1 MIYGYCRVSTDDQS
15 ISLDNQR
22 QELQAYAKKHGLT
35 IDYVFCDEDVSGKIP
50 MKDRPQG
57 RIMWDALR
65 TGDLVIVTKLDR
77 GWRSTADAANTLA
90 TWKQYG
96 VRLAILDFPVDTST
110 DEGEMM
116 FCQFASWAQYERKR
130 IGRRVS
136 DAFQYLKRNGR
147 PYACARP
154 FGWMRDGDKWVPC
167 VAERKIAEKI
177 QRWREDGW
185 SWERITLAL
194 ARDGVRKPVV
204 MRKDARGW
212 YSPSDVWTLAHAALD
227 GYPKTPRAAFAA
239 ERRSKT
245 QPSRVRRGRRKEFS
259 MLPRT

>member
-22 QELQAYAKKHGLT
+22 QELQAYAVKHGLT
-35 IDYVFCDEDVSGKIP
+35 IDQVFCDEDVSGKIP

-57 RIMWDALR
+57 RIMWDTLR
-65 TGDLVIVTKLDR
+65 TGDLVVVTKLDR

-96 VRLAILDFPVDTST
+96 VRLAILDFPIDTST

-116 FCQFASWAQYERKR
+116 FTQFASWAQYERKR

-136 DAFQYLKRNGR
+136 DAVQYLKRNGL

-154 FGWMRDGDKWVPC
+154 FGWMRGNKEWVVC
-167 VAERKIAEKI
+167 EKERKIADKI
-177 QRWREDGW
+177 MQWRADGW
-185 SWERITLAL
+185 GWEKITLAL
-194 ARDGVRKPVV
+194 ARDGVKKPVL
-204 MRKDARGW
+204 MRKDARGY
-212 YSPSDVWTLAHAALD
+212 YSPSDVWLLAHAASA
-227 GYPKTPRAAFAA
+227 GYPKTAPTVFAA
-239 ERRSKT
+239 ELRSGKQRAT
-245 QPSRVRRGRRKEFS
+245 VHRGRLKEFA